1 MLGTRSQRAFFIDG
15 LLAAAS
21 DIAVVRFMAVYAIAL
36 GATNAEVGLIA
47 VANGLAG
54 LIALAPGAWLAE
66 RTSSRKRLVLLT
78 WGGAGRL
85 TILLMVAAPLVLADR
100 GAVYA
105 LIVLSGLRWFMAQFS
120 HAAWTALLAEVVP
133 ADLRR
138 FYIAQRMLAMS
149 LVTMAGAPLAGLL
162 IRAIGGIEGFQWTFL
177 LAAALGFLASWSY
190 SRIEES
196 EASEGGRPAGSTRA
210 MLADVAFVRFAMT
223 TALLHI
229 STMIAGP
236 FFVPYLVRELGATP
250 EQIGLLSTV
259 EAGAMV
265 ASQLAVGLL
274 VVRLGPL
281 SILRMTMFAL
291 AAIPLMWL
299 LAANP
304 WETIPAHLLA
314 GAAWAAYNVVSLS
327 LLVELAPAWN
337 LPRYSA
343 MHQAM
348 VIAASA
354 IGPLIGVLVVTNHG
368 LVVTIV
374 ISAAGRLLASL
385 LLLRM
390 TPAPTEPPPVPI
402 VATADVLEGESPA
415 G

>member
-1 MLGTRSQRAFFIDG
+1 VLGTRSQRAFFIDG

-47 VANGLAG
+47 VANGFAG
-54 LIALAPGAWLAE
+54 LIALAPGACLAE
-66 RTSSRKRLVLLT
+66 RTSSRKRLVLMT

-85 TILLMVAAPLVLADR
+85 TILLMVLAPLLLADR
-100 GAVYA
+100 SAVYA
-105 LIVLSGLRWFMAQFS
+105 LIVLSGVRWFMAQFS
-120 HAAWTALLAEVVP
+120 HAAWTALLAEIVP
-133 ADLRR
+133 SELRR
-138 FYIAQRMLAMS
+138 FYISQRMLAMS
-149 LVTMAGAPLAGLL
+149 LVTMAGAPLAGVL
-162 IRAIGGIEGFQWTFL
+162 IRGVGGIEGFQWTFL
-177 LAAALGFLASWSY
+177 LAAGLGFAASWSY
-190 SRIEES
+190 AQIEETAAPVS
-196 EASEGGRPAGSTRA
+196 GRIAGSTRA
-210 MLADVAFVRFAMT
+210 MLADVTFVRFALT
-223 TALLHI
+223 TALLHT

-250 EQIGLLSTV
+250 EQIGLLGTV

-265 ASQLAVGLL
+265 ASQLVVGLF

-281 SILRMTMFAL
+281 PILRTTIFAL
-291 AAIPLMWL
+291 AVIPLLWL

-304 WETIPAHLLA
+304 WETVPAHLLA

-343 MHQAM
+343 THQAM
-348 VIAASA
+348 VIAASVL
-354 IGPLIGVLVVTNHG
+354 GPLIGVGVVTRYG
-368 LVVTIV
+368 LEVTIL
-374 ISAAGRLLASL
+374 ISAAGRLLAGL
-385 LLLRM
+385 LLLRIA
-390 TPAPTEPPPVPI
+390 PAAHSPLIAAAEPEP
-402 VATADVLEGESPA
+402 LEGESPA